1 MIWVLHVFHLLHLL
15 YSSSVHLIN
24 FNIQAIIQLFKQY
37 CPNIGSIA
45 IANCNKI
52 PRVTQICW
60 RRRPWLSKSVPRA
73 ERALE
78 KSLLSLLQPPQ
89 NTVMSLTYVYLCTF
103 EKHHETQC
111 TKLSLETD
119 IFLSSQ
125 SEVFSSINAQFIQK
139 NSLKEAQH
147 SLSKYNKSIHQF
159 HLWTSFLTVVNSS
172 FHSFKIKFSPK
183 FLLLNIWYIFR
194 LIFFSGLDKELFI
207 TITIPYGRH
216 IASHPLL
223 SSPI

>member
-15 YSSSVHLIN
+15 YSSLVHLIN

-37 CPNIGSIA
+37 CPNIGF

-52 PRVTQICW
+52 SRVTQICW

-139 NSLKEAQH
+139 
-147 SLSKYNKSIHQF
+147 KYIEGSPTFLIKIQSI
-159 HLWTSFLTVVNSS
+159 N
-172 FHSFKIKFSPK
+172 
-183 FLLLNIWYIFR
+183 
-194 LIFFSGLDKELFI
+194 FI
-207 TITIPYGRH
+207 CEPV
-216 IASHPLL
+216 S
-223 SSPI
+223 